1 MSFNVQSFH
10 CTYNTVTYIHG
21 AIPLTLLSPYWLP
34 LVSPLCPLLLTW
46 HPPAV
51 TGIVHLSLRLLVN

>member
-1 MSFNVQSFH
+1 MPVNVQSFH

-21 AIPLTLLSPYWLP
+21 AIPLCSPFAPP
-34 LVSPLCPLLLTW
+34 LYPLLLTW